1 MLEHQLEVSEQQKQ
15 SLDERLREVEE
26 EKRQLQR
33 DAQSKELELAS
44 HLEELRAKVG
54 ISSHL
59 PINLTEFSQLE
70 LYIHVII
77 LCVAAWVGARKRP
90 VATLH

>member
-15 SLDERLREVEE
+15 SLDERLKEVEE

-54 ISSHL
+54 KHTDIFPFANLISLS
-59 PINLTEFSQLE
+59 S
-70 LYIHVII
+70 VS
-77 LCVAAWVGARKRP
+77 
-90 VATLH
+90 